1 MLLNNNFF
9 TNKTLDELFGGIIS
23 MVSLKEVKN
32 EREGRVGQVKEVIK
46 LITVFIGGPEELGA
60 GWLKGI
66 TVIIHELFHF

>member
-23 MVSLKEVKN
+23 MVSLKN

-46 LITVFIGGPEELGA
+46 SITVFIGGPELGA
-60 GWLKGI
+60 GWLK
-66 TVIIHELFHF
+66 VS

>member
-23 MVSLKEVKN
+23 MVSLKN

-46 LITVFIGGPEELGA
+46 SITVFIGGPEELGA
-60 GWLKGI
+60 GWLK
-66 TVIIHELFHF
+66 VS

>member
-32 EREGRVGQVKEVIK
+32 EREGRVGQVKGVIK
-46 LITVFIGGPEELGA
+46 LITVFIGGPELGA
-60 GWLKGI
+60 GWLK
-66 TVIIHELFHF
+66 VS

>member
-32 EREGRVGQVKEVIK
+32 EREGRVG
-46 LITVFIGGPEELGA
+46 
-60 GWLKGI
+60 
-66 TVIIHELFHF
+66 